1 MTDVGD
7 LELDRVSVDGSRAGM
22 LKSLLVELR
31 VASALE
37 SVVGCSLLEVGVRG
51 LGVGRRFYLKKIDRE
66 KGGRRSGQLLL
77 ESSQGEGKERTAG
90 RRQEGERTHGTQTA
104 PQHHQQKQRSSARSQ
119 GFP

>member
-1 MTDVGD
+1 VNGCRTRSGMTDVGD

-77 ESSQGEGKERTAG
+77 ESS
-90 RRQEGERTHGTQTA
+90 
-104 PQHHQQKQRSSARSQ
+104 
-119 GFP
+119 